1 MPTFQKCDPSV
12 KKLADEILKEFDSYE
27 KLRAAEPRID
37 FLFAYPDYDE
47 NDQPT
52 NDAIKHQ
59 GVKAL
64 GLCRIVNLK
73 DRTKGL
79 GDAEILLDGDWWKG
93 ASDEEQK
100 ALLDHEL
107 HHLAYVDKRDNLG
120 RPKLKLRKHDFQFG
134 WFTLIASRH
143 GVHSQERIQ
152 AASMM
157 EMAGQYFWPEVAN
170 AQDVYAGRATRLEIK
185 TKA

>member
-1 MPTFQKCDPSV
+1 MPTYDKCDPSV
-12 KKLADEILKEFDSYE
+12 KKLVTEIIAEFDSYE
-27 KLRAAEPRID
+27 KLRTVDVKID
-37 FLFAYPDYDE
+37 LLFAYADLDE

-52 NDAIKHQ
+52 NNAITHQ

-107 HHLAYVDKRDNLG
+107 HHLGFTGKMDNLG
-120 RPKLKLRKHDFQFG
+120 RPKLKLRKHDYQIG
-134 WFTLIASRH
+134 WFTIIAQRH
-143 GVHSQERIQ
+143 GIHSQERKQ
-152 AASMM
+152 AAGMM

-170 AQDVYAGRATRLEIK
+170 AQDVYGGRMTRVEIQK
-185 TKA
+185 KA